1 MMMMMAVTQVML
13 LGLEIPNLDWSQR
26 LRLVGLASTTL
37 IVSNLGILALKVV
50 LMIMINEKDDK
61 THKVDDDDG
70 FGRSR

>member
-1 MMMMMAVTQVML
+1 MVTQVML

-50 LMIMINEKDDK
+50 LMIMINEKDDANAQ
-61 THKVDDDDG
+61 
-70 FGRSR
+70 S

>member
-1 MMMMMAVTQVML
+1 MVTQVML

-50 LMIMINEKDDK
+50 LMIKINEKDDANAQ
-61 THKVDDDDG
+61 
-70 FGRSR
+70 S

>member
-1 MMMMMAVTQVML
+1 MVTQVML

-50 LMIMINEKDDK
+50 LMIKINEKDDAN
-61 THKVDDDDG
+61 G
-70 FGRSR
+70 QS

>member
-1 MMMMMAVTQVML
+1 MMMMMVTQVML

-50 LMIMINEKDDK
+50 LMIKINEKDDANAQ
-61 THKVDDDDG
+61 
-70 FGRSR
+70 S

>member
-1 MMMMMAVTQVML
+1 MMMMVTQVML

-50 LMIMINEKDDK
+50 LMIMINEKDDANAQ
-61 THKVDDDDG
+61 
-70 FGRSR
+70 S

>member
-50 LMIMINEKDDK
+50 LMIKINEKDD
-61 THKVDDDDG
+61 TNAQ
-70 FGRSR
+70 S

>member
-1 MMMMMAVTQVML
+1 MMMMMTVTQVML

-50 LMIMINEKDDK
+50 LMIKINEKDD
-61 THKVDDDDG
+61 TNAQ
-70 FGRSR
+70 S

>member
-1 MMMMMAVTQVML
+1 MMMMMMAVTQVML

-50 LMIMINEKDDK
+50 LMIMINEKDD
-61 THKVDDDDG
+61 TNAQ
-70 FGRSR
+70 S

>member
-50 LMIMINEKDDK
+50 LMIMINEKDD
-61 THKVDDDDG
+61 TNAQ
-70 FGRSR
+70 S

>member
-37 IVSNLGILALKVV
+37 IVSNLGILALKV
-50 LMIMINEKDDK
+50 
-61 THKVDDDDG
+61 
-70 FGRSR
+70 F

>member
-1 MMMMMAVTQVML
+1 MMMMMTVTQVML

-50 LMIMINEKDDK
+50 LMIMINEKDD
-61 THKVDDDDG
+61 TNAQ
-70 FGRSR
+70 S

>member
-1 MMMMMAVTQVML
+1 MMMMMVTQVML

-50 LMIMINEKDDK
+50 LMIMINEKDDANAQ
-61 THKVDDDDG
+61 
-70 FGRSR
+70 S

>member
-1 MMMMMAVTQVML
+1 MMMMVTQVML

-50 LMIMINEKDDK
+50 LMIMINEKDD
-61 THKVDDDDG
+61 TNAQ
-70 FGRSR
+70 S

>member
-1 MMMMMAVTQVML
+1 MMTQVML

-50 LMIMINEKDDK
+50 LMIMINEKDDANAQ
-61 THKVDDDDG
+61 
-70 FGRSR
+70 S

>member
-37 IVSNLGILALKVV
+37 IASNLGILALKVV
-50 LMIMINEKDDK
+50 LMIMINEKDD
-61 THKVDDDDG
+61 TNAQ
-70 FGRSR
+70 S

>member
-1 MMMMMAVTQVML
+1 MMMMAVTQVML

-50 LMIMINEKDDK
+50 LMIMINEKDD
-61 THKVDDDDG
+61 TNAQ
-70 FGRSR
+70 S

>member
-1 MMMMMAVTQVML
+1 MMMMMVTQVML

-50 LMIMINEKDDK
+50 LMIMINEKDD
-61 THKVDDDDG
+61 TNAQ
-70 FGRSR
+70 S

>member
-1 MMMMMAVTQVML
+1 MVTQVML

-50 LMIMINEKDDK
+50 LMIKINEKDD
-61 THKVDDDDG
+61 TNAQ
-70 FGRSR
+70 S